1 MRRTTC
7 LLAVTM
13 VAAASA
19 PGTRAETEPLLEDP
33 VGIVGVVP
41 TPLGGHT
48 LTLGGL
54 FDQARR
60 GPLRDTD
67 GGFLE
72 AEAGI
77 ARGFDLRFAQI
88 AAYGRAA
95 PYQVEGAGRVWGGGS
110 RLGVRWQFVEEGDA
124 VPAIGVYGAL
134 TALYGESRPAQD
146 ADIVALMSKTLRGGE
161 RPLALYLNAGWTER
175 LNPQPGERAGRYGFA
190 AGLAHT
196 LRHDTSAA
204 VTYAVAQQD
213 RGERDQQ
220 VVQGG
225 IWHRL
230 GGGGPVVSISV
241 GAGLNEDSPRL
252 QVGFAVK
259 WLFGGE

>member
-1 MRRTTC
+1 MVGAGA
-7 LLAVTM
+7 LAPP
-13 VAAASA
+13 AR
-19 PGTRAETEPLLEDP
+19 GETEPLLEDP
-33 VGIVGVVP
+33 VGMVGVVP
-41 TPLGGHT
+41 TPLGEYT
-48 LTLGGL
+48 LTVGGL

-60 GPLRDTD
+60 GPVRDTY

-95 PYQVEGAGRVWGGGS
+95 PYQTEESGRVWGGGS
-110 RLGVRWQFVEEGDA
+110 SLGLRWQLVEERDA
-124 VPAIGVYGAL
+124 VPAIGIYGAM

-175 LNPQPGERAGRYGFA
+175 LNPQPGERAGRYGLA

-204 VTYAVAQQD
+204 ITYAVAQQD

-220 VVQGG
+220 MVLGG
-225 IWHRL
+225 LWHRFSER
-230 GGGGPVVSISV
+230 GPIVSVSV
-241 GAGLNEDSPRL
+241 GAGLNDDSPRL
-252 QVGFAVK
+252 QLGFAVK
-259 WLFGGE
+259 WLFGGD